1 MKRRQVPCDIGC
13 GLRILFSLKM
23 MAVSNVSYM
32 SSCYGSGPED
42 WQENCIHKLLF
53 PLGRKRDMDSSIT
66 AKHLQIVMIWL
77 IICIGG
83 QEFLNLIGH
92 FNIIS

>member
-1 MKRRQVPCDIGC
+1 MWTADSIQSEDDGSVKCVIHVIVLWQWPR
-13 GLRILFSLKM
+13 GL
-23 MAVSNVSYM
+23 
-32 SSCYGSGPED
+32 